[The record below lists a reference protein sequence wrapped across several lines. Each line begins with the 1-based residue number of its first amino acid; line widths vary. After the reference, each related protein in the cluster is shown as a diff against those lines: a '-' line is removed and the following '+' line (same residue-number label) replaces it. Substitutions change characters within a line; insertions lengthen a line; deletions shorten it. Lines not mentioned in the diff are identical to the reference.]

1 MKPTDHNKQLYR
13 DMQEEPDKYSDQEIE
28 AMMDEV
34 DQTPDVDEA
43 WQQFDRQHIPSEHP
57 IHTWRKIAAI
67 LIGIITISGIAI
79 AAIHI
84 VRNHEVKPV
93 AVSQQPTTVETRMP
107 DTHEQPADTTVSM
120 QPVIFDNIPFDKML
134 TEIANYYHAEVVFQ
148 NEEARQLRFYFVWY
162 QDQPL
167 EKVVETLNHFES
179 VNMMVD
185 DKKLIVR

>member
-57 IHTWRKIAAI
+57 IRTWRKIAAI
-67 LIGIITISGIAI
+67 LIGILTISGIAI

-93 AVSQQPTTVETRMP
+93 AVSQQPATVEARTP
-107 DTHEQPADTTVSM
+107 DARNHPADTTVSI

-148 NEEARQLRFYFVWY
+148 NEDARQLRFYFVWY

>member
-1 MKPTDHNKQLYR
+1 
-13 DMQEEPDKYSDQEIE
+13 
-28 AMMDEV
+28 MMDEV

-43 WQQFDRQHIPSEHP
+43 WQQFDRQHIPSERP

-84 VRNHEVKPV
+84 VRNHEVKSV
-93 AVSQQPTTVETRMP
+93 AVSQQPATVEARTP
-107 DTHEQPADTTVSM
+107 DTHKQPADTTVSI

-148 NEEARQLRFYFVWY
+148 NEDARQLRFYFVWY

>member
-1 MKPTDHNKQLYR
+1 MKTNDHNKQLYR

-57 IHTWRKIAAI
+57 IRTWRKIAAI
-67 LIGIITISGIAI
+67 LIGILTISGIAI

-93 AVSQQPTTVETRMP
+93 AVSQQPATVETRMP
-107 DTHEQPADTTVSM
+107 DTHNHPADTTVSI

-148 NEEARQLRFYFVWY
+148 NEDARQLRFYFVWY

>member
-13 DMQEEPDKYSDQEIE
+13 NMQEEPDKYSDQEIE
-28 AMMDEV
+28 AIMDEV

-43 WQQFDRQHIPSEHP
+43 WQQFARQHIPSEHP

-84 VRNHEVKPV
+84 VRNHEVKSV
-93 AVSQQPTTVETRMP
+93 AVSQQPATVEARTP
-107 DTHEQPADTTVSM
+107 DARNHPTDTTVSI

-148 NEEARQLRFYFVWY
+148 NEDARQLRFYFVWY